1 VQDGPG
7 ILTLGILG
15 TLAPM
20 GSEGT
25 EGPEARRE
33 LVYDGIQG
41 LLEGVA
47 MGIEEKQSEMKEM
60 VKNM

>member
-1 VQDGPG
+1 
-7 ILTLGILG
+7 
-15 TLAPM
+15 M